1 MSTKMSKDKVNAKHL
16 PIRRKILKA
25 AAAAV
30 TVAAAAPLAMPAIAQ
45 SLRKVTIAF
54 GVQNLEGAIEGFFSS
69 IPIGLGFYR
78 EEGLDVDIQT
88 AGGASAA
95 VNLLL
100 SGRAQFS
107 THGTAGLFAGVGRN
121 VPMIGFCC
129 QVPDYFVSIG
139 VERDGPIRSLDDL
152 KGKTIGIGAI
162 GGAPHLVIKAVL
174 RNLGWNVDTDVQFL
188 AVGTS
193 LPALD
198 ALRRNRVQALALWD
212 TIYALYEANG
222 QAFRYFRPDPIPRMG
237 FTHTTNTL
245 LETIEKSPEMV
256 LGLTRAM
263 CKSLVYMAAAQPE
276 ELTKLHFKVFPASK
290 PTGISEQ
297 RAIEID
303 RQRQE
308 KRRPIMHYDK
318 RVFSRSERLGD
329 VSNEQI
335 ATHRDLL
342 FSGGEIPAALPI
354 ERYFTRQFLA
364 RANDFDM
371 PALIAK
377 AKSFRA

>member
-1 MSTKMSKDKVNAKHL
+1 MRKKRVDQKAKQL
-16 PIRRKILKA
+16 QTRRKILKA
-25 AAAAV
+25 GAAAIAAAV
-30 TVAAAAPLAMPAIAQ
+30 TAPLAMPAIAQ

-54 GVQNLEGAIEGFFSS
+54 GVQTIEGATEGFFAA
-69 IPIGLGFYR
+69 IPVGLGFYR
-78 EEGLDVDIQT
+78 EEGLEVEIQPV
-88 AGGASAA
+88 GGASAA
-95 VNLLL
+95 LNLLA

-107 THGTAGLFAGVGRN
+107 THGTAGLFSGVGRK

-129 QVPDYFVSIG
+129 QIPDYFVSIG
-139 VERDGPIRSLDDL
+139 VTRDGPIRSIDDL
-152 KGKTIGIGAI
+152 KGKTIGTNAI
-162 GGAPHLVIKAVL
+162 GGAPHLVMKAVL
-174 RNLGWNVDTDVQFL
+174 RSLGWNVDKDVQFL
-188 AVGTS
+188 AVGTG

-198 ALRRNRVQALALWD
+198 ALRRDRVQALGLWD
-212 TIYALYEANG
+212 TVYALFEANG

-237 FTHTTNTL
+237 FTHATNTL
-245 LETIEKSPEMV
+245 LETINKSPDMV

-276 ELTKLHFKVFPASK
+276 ELTKLHYKVFPASK
-290 PTGISEQ
+290 PTGIPEE

-308 KRRPIMHYDK
+308 KRRPIMRFDR
-318 RVFSRSERLGD
+318 RVFARTERLGD
-329 VSNEQI
+329 VSDEQI
-335 ATHRDLL
+335 ITHRDLL
-342 FSGGEIPAALPI
+342 FNGGEIPEALPV

-364 RANDFDM
+364 KANDFDM